1 MLLLGLAA
9 IITLFTILWLV
20 SLRLEDSS
28 IVDIA
33 WGPGILFLALTYYFT
48 SDGAPARARL
58 TLALVAIW
66 AIRLAAHLFVR
77 NQSSGR
83 RLPLRDAAHSA
94 TDATWWWFS
103 YFRVFLLQA
112 VLAWIVSI
120 PLYFAIVSVAPPTL
134 TIVDYVGILFFAAGF
149 LFEAIGD
156 EQLRRFRNEPR
167 NVKLVLET
175 GLWRYT
181 QAPELFWRSADVV
194 GPRPARR
201 RHRRRGRPDRS
212 GADDAF
218 PDEHLGAIA
227 RTLAAAQQAR
237 LRELRRHHPGVRSED
252 ADAHWRL
259 IDSPPVAPDSR
270 RSPRWLLPLLLILFF
285 GSGACALIYQVM
297 WLRLLSLVFGVT
309 VYAASTVL
317 AGFMAGLGLGSF
329 VAGRRRRPVPAAAR
343 GVWHR

>member
-28 IVDIA
+28 IIDIA

-66 AIRLAAHLFVR
+66 AIRIAAHLFVR
-77 NQSSGR
+77 NRLQGEDFRYEMLRTRYGR
-83 RLPLRDAAHSA
+83 
-94 TDATWWWFS
+94 TWWWFS
-103 YFRVFLLQA
+103 YVRVFLLQS

-120 PLYFAIVSVAPPTL
+120 PLYFAIVSVAPRTL
-134 TIVDYVGILFFAAGF
+134 TIVDFVGVLFFAAGF
-149 LFEAIGD
+149 LFETIGD
-156 EQLRRFRNEPR
+156 EQLRQLSQRATERQARARDRIVAVHE
-167 NVKLVLET
+167 
-175 GLWRYT
+175 
-181 QAPELFWRSADVV
+181 APELFWRSADVV
-194 GPRPARR
+194 GPRPDRR
-201 RHRRRGRPDRS
+201 CHRRRGRPDRS

-237 LRELRRHHPGVRSED
+237 LRELRRHHPGVRAED

-270 RSPRWLLPLLLILFF
+270 RSPRWLLPLLLVLFF
-285 GSGACALIYQVM
+285 ASGACALIYQVM

-317 AGFMAGLGLGSF
+317 AGFMAGLGVGSF
-329 VAGRRRRPVPAAAR
+329 VAGRVAAPVPAAAR